1 MSENLS
7 ITDHAL
13 QMLNT
18 LQGQDPAA
26 CAALVTHKVQ
36 VPEAIADH
44 DDFIC
49 QTARGG
55 KTHLSVLGFINSLLV
70 KTGNPKIA
78 AIVEDDDTVI
88 GFTKRIVEKPAAPAS
103 TPPSAAPKN

>member
-1 MSENLS
+1 MPETLS

-13 QMLNT
+13 QLLNT

-26 CAALVTHKVQ
+26 CASLVTHKVQ
-36 VPEAIADH
+36 VPDTIADH

-55 KTHLSVLGFINSLLV
+55 KTNLSVLGFLNSLLV

-78 AIVEDDDTVI
+78 AIVEDDDTVV
-88 GFTKRIVEKPAAPAS
+88 GFTKRLAVSAAPA
-103 TPPSAAPKN
+103 TPPAAAPKN